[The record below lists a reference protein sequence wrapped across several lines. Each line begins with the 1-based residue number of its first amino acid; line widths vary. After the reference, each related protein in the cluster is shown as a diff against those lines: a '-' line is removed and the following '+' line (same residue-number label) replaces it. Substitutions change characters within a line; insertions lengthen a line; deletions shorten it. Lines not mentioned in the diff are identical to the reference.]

1 MQLGGRG
8 IAHDSGG
15 GYRKINDLIQH
26 ECARTCTVA
35 HTHGTHGTTP
45 EHIKRPGTPSL
56 VKSYRLLV
64 RKYNVFLSLRTLT
77 LFTEWTRELITCT
90 GMYPASVPT
99 DAM

>member
-35 HTHGTHGTTP
+35 HTLFTH
-45 EHIKRPGTPSL
+45 
-56 VKSYRLLV
+56 
-64 RKYNVFLSLRTLT
+64 T

-90 GMYPASVPT
+90 GMYPCQCPHERRARRVLRLYVQVE
-99 DAM
+99 AYNVYK